1 MAGSDLIP
9 VYYLSAT
16 AASLVAAFAGAKS
29 YNTRQRKK
37 WVEEGAAAQKNTEA
51 LHANTA
57 AAAANTTAISHLMD
71 KLGDF
76 ADETRRELSNHHVRI
91 ERLEDLVEAPLRTRR
106 TRPAGDPSQGRPGI

>member
-9 VYYLSAT
+9 LYYLSAT
-16 AASLVAAFAGAKS
+16 AASLVAAFLGAKS

-37 WVEEGAAAQKNTEA
+37 WVEEGASAQKNTEA
-51 LHANTA
+51 LEANTA
-57 AAAANTTAISHLMD
+57 AASANTTAISNLVA
-71 KLGDF
+71 KLADF

-106 TRPAGDPSQGRPGI
+106 PAWPVPPAQGAPP